1 MTRQGTGTGARAKG
15 EGGAG
20 RDARSGGTAPGGTST
35 EEDHFH
41 CFELQTSKSMGEL
54 VGIPLQQHV
63 VGLRIPVR
71 VPTRAALLAVHALAA
86 W

>member
-1 MTRQGTGTGARAKG
+1 MGV
-15 EGGAG
+15 GAG
-20 RDARSGGTAPGGTST
+20 NGSFWSHLSLESVRPGPDVHPGDPGAA
-35 EEDHFH
+35 EVHQDGVEGV
-41 CFELQTSKSMGEL
+41 QGAL

-63 VGLRIPVR
+63 VGLHVPVR